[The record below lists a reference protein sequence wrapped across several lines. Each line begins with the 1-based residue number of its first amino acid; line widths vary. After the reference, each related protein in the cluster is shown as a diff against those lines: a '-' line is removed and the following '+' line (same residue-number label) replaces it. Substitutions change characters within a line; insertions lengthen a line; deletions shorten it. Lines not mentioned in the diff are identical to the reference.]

1 MIVLAQEYGILLG
14 KAEERVSL
22 SGAIAA
28 VAQKLGVAA
37 GSPVMV
43 LDRIVLALDG
53 LPHRMAHGLV
63 PPGRPLLH
71 GGDGLTHAGG

>member
-22 SGAIAA
+22 SGASTA

-43 LDRIVLALDG
+43 LDRVVLALDG
-53 LPHRMAHGLV
+53 RPIEWRMGWCHLADRYYMAEMV
-63 PPGRPLLH
+63 
-71 GGDGLTHAGG
+71 